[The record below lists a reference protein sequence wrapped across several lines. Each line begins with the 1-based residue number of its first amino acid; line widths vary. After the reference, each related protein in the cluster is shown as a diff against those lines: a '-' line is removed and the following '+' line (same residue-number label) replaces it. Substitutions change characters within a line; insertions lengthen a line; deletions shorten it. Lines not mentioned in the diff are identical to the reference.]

1 MSQPTLFES
10 NLKIL
15 LKDVSFLNKKLFL
28 KGRGY
33 YIVSHD
39 NESPVIEIQTFKN
52 KLYRYYI
59 RRRDKDVPQA
69 YEKVILLKEH
79 YSKLLK
85 GIFNKEIDENWLVS
99 DIVFEEIPVL
109 RKGYTDR
116 VIEKGVFFQ
125 KRPYEPPIK
134 KGDLIDIP
142 MPITRID
149 STWFWIYGRIFPVE
163 NNDDVIRFYF
173 NFNKLERLDI
183 IDSFIE
189 NVVFE
194 LNQRNISFKLKLP
207 SEISE
212 RNGFFRAD
220 AVVIYIEKL
229 SFFLVS
235 NIIYTIHQKFEE
247 FLYDEIPLFTAKI
260 GKGLGMAE
268 EPKDFFNRSFGEN
281 NISMI
286 VDKIVEIYS
295 LSTATKQATSQEIV
309 DRVVSEIKTLLINPT
324 SPFLLRNTFL
334 PDDFPTFLK
343 LPTLPKLNSEETY
356 LKYAVQIG
364 YQLCNSAIFSFR
376 NKPEQVQVHEQVC
389 SWLTARE
396 KTEEGRLKVTR
407 VKSNIY
413 NGSIGISWFLWK
425 LFEVYPDYP
434 FYFTAL
440 SGIRNVCKNKPP
452 SKLGFFEGKLG
463 LLYCLNQVL
472 ASKFMTED
480 KVKKEFEGYKTTLMG
495 GINESFKNIEKSR
508 FGDILFG
515 INKNSLKGIDEK
527 YIIDLLKNF
536 DFKDELGE
544 FSDSVTQVFMYGDY
558 TNRIT
563 LLSVY
568 KKILKIIEEQK
579 ITLEKV
585 DSTQI
590 KSESENY
597 DFIFKI
603 ALSRTRIHKN
613 IDKVLPSYFA
623 KSEYLKNKEYYF
635 EMINY
640 LEKLAVE
647 LLSYQA
653 DNNNNSLLKGVW
665 GAVDLFLTVE
675 QISDNTF
682 NQIPKKLNID
692 ILFDKVIG
700 KYLKNDL
707 LPPFEFGHEFYN
719 PGLLDGLSGLG
730 YILLRAQYPTQIK
743 SIFFKD

>member
-1 MSQPTLFES
+1 MNQPTLFE
-10 NLKIL
+10 NDLKIL
-15 LKDVSFLNKKLFL
+15 LEDVSFLNKKLFL

-33 YIVSHD
+33 VIAS
-39 NESPVIEIQTFKN
+39 SSGIEIQTFKN

-59 RRRDKDVPQA
+59 RKRDKDVPQ

-85 GIFNKEIDENWLVS
+85 GIFNKDIDENWLVS
-99 DIVFEEIPVL
+99 DIVFEELPVL

-189 NVVFE
+189 NVVSE

-247 FLYDEIPLFTAKI
+247 FLFDEIPLFTAKI

-268 EPKDFFNRSFGEN
+268 EPKDFFNKSFGEN
-281 NISMI
+281 NISII

-295 LSTATKQATSQEIV
+295 SATKQATSQEIV
-309 DRVVSEIKTLLINPT
+309 NSVVNEVKTLVINPT

-343 LPTLPKLNSEETY
+343 FPTLPKLNSEETY

-413 NGSIGISWFLWK
+413 NGSIGICWFLWK
-425 LFEVYPDYP
+425 LFERYPDYP

-440 SGIRNVCKNKPP
+440 SGIRNVCTNKQPR
-452 SKLGFFEGKLG
+452 KLGFFEGKLG
-463 LLYCLNQVL
+463 LLYCLNQIL
-472 ASKFMTED
+472 ASKFMTEV
-480 KVKKEFEGYKTTLMG
+480 KVKKEFEGYKNKLIKD
-495 GINESFKNIEKSR
+495 INVSFKNIEDSR
-508 FGDILFG
+508 FGDVLFG
-515 INKNSLKGIDEK
+515 MTKNSLEGIDK
-527 YIIDLLKNF
+527 KSITDLLNNF
-536 DFKDELGE
+536 AFKDELGE
-544 FSDSVTQVFMYGDY
+544 FSDSITQVFMYG
-558 TNRIT
+558 NRDNRT
-563 LLSVY
+563 PLLSVY
-568 KKILKIIEEQK
+568 KKVLLIIEEQK
-579 ITLEKV
+579 
-585 DSTQI
+585 
-590 KSESENY
+590 
-597 DFIFKI
+597 
-603 ALSRTRIHKN
+603 KN
-613 IDKVLPSYFA
+613 
-623 KSEYLKNKEYYF
+623 
-635 EMINY
+635 
-640 LEKLAVE
+640 
-647 LLSYQA
+647 
-653 DNNNNSLLKGVW
+653 
-665 GAVDLFLTVE
+665 
-675 QISDNTF
+675 
-682 NQIPKKLNID
+682 
-692 ILFDKVIG
+692 
-700 KYLKNDL
+700 
-707 LPPFEFGHEFYN
+707 
-719 PGLLDGLSGLG
+719 
-730 YILLRAQYPTQIK
+730 
-743 SIFFKD
+743 